1 MFDILRPPSW
11 VRHLEF
17 YYFSEVPDTI
27 ENKSKNKMDC
37 KLALVLIIKT
47 TTLYRGKK
55 ATDSVPAFALNDI
68 FTCITLLGI

>member
-1 MFDILRPPSW
+1 
-11 VRHLEF
+11 
-17 YYFSEVPDTI
+17 
-27 ENKSKNKMDC
+27 MDC

-55 ATDSVPAFALNDI
+55 ATDSVPAFALDDI